1 MLKKY
6 SQPNLTSSIEL
17 GSIIEKIYEPIDETF
32 SINCKTIKLALLIQ
46 LFMSLS
52 ERIIKRMKLNGFYTQ
67 CLI

>member
-32 SINCKTIKLALLIQ
+32 SIDCKTIKLALLIQ
-46 LFMSLS
+46 LFMN
-52 ERIIKRMKLNGFYTQ
+52 EPIITELFF
-67 CLI
+67 LIYHN